1 MKTKLN
7 KAILFLVALTS
18 ISSAHAEQSLLDRVN
33 AALNERH
40 QVRTPT
46 AVAAV
51 RG

>member
-7 KAILFLVALTS
+7 KAILILVASTAF
-18 ISSAHAEQSLLDRVN
+18 SSVHAEQSLLDRVS